1 LYLLIQEAFDS
12 LFFPIHSQR
21 ALDRLV
27 VVWAN
32 LLEFLLSWWAQAH
45 YSCPS

>member
-1 LYLLIQEAFDS
+1 MDAAHDRELIAQVKSSLRSLYLLIQEAFDS

-27 VVWAN
+27 VV
-32 LLEFLLSWWAQAH
+32 
-45 YSCPS
+45 